1 MYSLPKKPTKP
12 VPPGGKDQ
20 TSMRPMKPTGGPMP
34 KPTKPR
40 PVSGGPTPKP
50 TITKTME
57 GQKIKA
63 MQQYMA
69 QKKGKS
75 Y

>member
-1 MYSLPKKPTKP
+1 MYSMPKKPTKP
-12 VPPGGKDQ
+12 VPPSGK
-20 TSMRPMKPTGGPMP
+20 KPGAVTGGPMP
-34 KPTKPR
+34 KAPMKD
-40 PVSGGPTPKP
+40 
-50 TITKTME
+50 
-57 GQKIKA
+57 GQKVKA